1 MLHYIN
7 RANAGKVDKLCF
19 IRNPRYYRGEFYAN
33 AGLSM
38 RSIDF
43 FDVYRRKR
51 HRHVFMASYLPM
63 VNVKL
68 LLITNAINVI
78 LFLLFSAIV
87 ILKSTSTVG
96 TKELFH

>member
-51 HRHVFMASYLPM
+51 HRHVFM